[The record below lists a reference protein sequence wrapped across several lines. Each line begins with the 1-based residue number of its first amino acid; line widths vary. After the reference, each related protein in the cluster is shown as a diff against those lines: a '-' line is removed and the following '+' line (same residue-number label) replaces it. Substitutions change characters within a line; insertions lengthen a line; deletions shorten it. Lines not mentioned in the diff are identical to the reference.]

1 MAYGHGKVILLG
13 EHAVVYGKRGL
24 AFAVERGAEVGAS
37 AVDTGLTSLHITPW
51 NVTVD
56 TGSAPNLGREP
67 LQEALRVA
75 RTFYEDGLHHA
86 LHAHMIVPAGAG
98 MGSSAALG
106 VAVLRALDDARGLT
120 RTDAELFERSL
131 AWEKVFH
138 GTPSGLDNAMAVHG
152 GIALFKRADRA
163 GDPPELKPVV
173 PRHLMKFVVG
183 DSGEPRIAK
192 RMLDI
197 VRHLVQTQAA
207 RMERDLDGIDRLTMA
222 GKNAIEQGNLRD
234 LGQLMDLNHM
244 LLAGFTLST
253 ATLDEM
259 IAAARAAGALGAKLT
274 GAGGGGCMLALVDSD
289 AARLRVHT
297 ALTDMGK
304 AVYDVDIGP

>member
-1 MAYGHGKVILLG
+1 
-13 EHAVVYGKRGL
+13 
-24 AFAVERGAEVGAS
+24 
-37 AVDTGLTSLHITPW
+37 
-51 NVTVD
+51 
-56 TGSAPNLGREP
+56 
-67 LQEALRVA
+67 
-75 RTFYEDGLHHA
+75 
-86 LHAHMIVPAGAG
+86 
-98 MGSSAALG
+98 
-106 VAVLRALDDARGLT
+106 
-120 RTDAELFERSL
+120 
-131 AWEKVFH
+131 
-138 GTPSGLDNAMAVHG
+138 
-152 GIALFKRADRA
+152 
-163 GDPPELKPVV
+163 
-173 PRHLMKFVVG
+173 MKFVVG